1 MEKMSTESILATGQ
15 KYVMNTYG
23 RLPMALVEGS
33 GVRVWD
39 AEGKKYLDF
48 LSGIAVNAL
57 GHCPPQVSE
66 AIAEQAKHL
75 IHCSNLYWIEPQVKL
90 AKVLVKNSV
99 ADKVFF
105 CNSGAEANEAA
116 IKLARKYAKHRYGP
130 EKVEIITAH
139 NSFHGRTM
147 GAITATGQPKY
158 QEDFKPLV
166 PGFKYVPYDDIAAL
180 EKAISDSTCAVM
192 LEPIQGESGVRVPS
206 QDYLLKVQELCKAK
220 GVLLI
225 LDEVQTGAGRTGKP
239 WAYEH
244 FGVEPDIFT
253 SAKGL
258 GGGFPI
264 GAMLAKDEVAQYF
277 QPGDHAS
284 TFGGNPLACAA
295 ALATIET
302 LINQDVLANVE
313 KVGAYL
319 EDKLKSLAHKFPF
332 ITEIRGKGLMLGAQ
346 LDREGKDIVARCLDK
361 GLLINCANGNVLRFV
376 PPLNITEL
384 HVDEA
389 VSILKEVLEME
400 EV

>member
-1 MEKMSTESILATGQ
+1 
-15 KYVMNTYG
+15 
-23 RLPMALVEGS
+23 
-33 GVRVWD
+33 
-39 AEGKKYLDF
+39 
-48 LSGIAVNAL
+48 
-57 GHCPPQVSE
+57 
-66 AIAEQAKHL
+66 
-75 IHCSNLYWIEPQVKL
+75 
-90 AKVLVKNSV
+90 
-99 ADKVFF
+99 
-105 CNSGAEANEAA
+105 
-116 IKLARKYAKHRYGP
+116 
-130 EKVEIITAH
+130 
-139 NSFHGRTM
+139 
-147 GAITATGQPKY
+147 
-158 QEDFKPLV
+158 LV

-180 EKAISDSTCAVM
+180 EEAISDNTCAVM

-220 GVLLI
+220 GALLI
-225 LDEVQTGAGRTGKP
+225 LDEVQTGASRTGKP
-239 WAYEH
+239 WGYEH

-264 GAMLAKDEVAQYF
+264 GAMLAKEEVAQYF

-302 LINQDVLANVE
+302 IINQDVLANVE
-313 KVGAYL
+313 KVGAYF
-319 EDKLKSLAHKFPF
+319 EDKLKSLADKFQF
-332 ITEIRGKGLMLGAQ
+332 ITEVRGKGLMLGAQ
-346 LDREGKDIVARCLDK
+346 LDREGKDIVARCLAK

-389 VSILKEVLEME
+389 VSILEEVLEME

>member
-116 IKLARKYAKHRYGP
+116 IKLARKYAKHKYSP

-180 EKAISDSTCAVM
+180 EQAISDNTCAVM

-206 QDYLLKVQELCKAK
+206 QDYLLKVQRLCKAK
-220 GVLLI
+220 GALLI

-313 KVGAYL
+313 KVGAYF
-319 EDKLKSLAHKFPF
+319 EDKLKSLAEKFTF
-332 ITEIRGKGLMLGAQ
+332 ITEVRGKGLMLGAQ

-389 VSILKEVLEME
+389 ISILKEVLEME